1 MARPNTEIT
10 ADALI
15 EFVNSR
21 WADARE
27 IENIPKSEEF
37 RTKLVEIAQG
47 MQLKRALG
55 EDWKILE
62 SRTLPKDEKGSSI
75 IDNPDMKALA
85 NFYFRKFKADFKLPY
100 EYFEPETYREA
111 SAARAAYVVYAI
123 QNYVNG
129 LGTDRTTGT
138 QEQTP

>member
-27 IENIPKSEEF
+27 IENIPNSEEF

-55 EDWKILE
+55 ED
-62 SRTLPKDEKGSSI
+62 
-75 IDNPDMKALA
+75 
-85 NFYFRKFKADFKLPY
+85 
-100 EYFEPETYREA
+100 
-111 SAARAAYVVYAI
+111 
-123 QNYVNG
+123 
-129 LGTDRTTGT
+129 
-138 QEQTP
+138 